1 MSTQTRSGGGGGG
14 GGHSRN
20 QKKSNASNSGGGG
33 GSGSGHDSVSHAAA
47 AGKKGNQD
55 ASKTD
60 KPEKAQP
67 KATTEQLRIAQIT
80 NSTTEDPQINE
91 KVTLL
96 LTMTQRSEEEVCCA
110 LNECDYD
117 LEAAANF
124 LIEELPQ
131 GAFAKYE
138 KKRKNKAAATA
149 EGAAGD
155 GDWADGNGNA
165 DKREKSRNRS
175 SNRGGGRGST
185 DSRGWRGRETRE
197 NERNQRES
205 REPRAGGDRGE
216 DRINDNYRGQRNGGG
231 RNGPGGGGRGG
242 GFVSRSGRGGGRM
255 GGRGGGPRGDRGTG
269 GPGYGPGRSGNAND
283 DHHEVELWDNTIA
296 QNAEKQQQAHDDAWG
311 DWNNEEYEG
320 SLKDSKVFTTSN
332 LGTQTAASVVSA
344 GAGNTTELAAPP
356 GLEHHLVQQGSH
368 LDDGPSSGPAAV
380 TPPATLTGSAATPL
394 LQYSAAVSNPPPQ
407 LQSQSQASTQSG
419 SGSGAGTA
427 ASGGAGSTAT
437 SFVSA
442 APDTFSSAASAAAT
456 LVQQA
461 QQQQQL
467 QQQQQTTPIKPSAT
481 LSAEQS
487 QYFNSLSSQGASPG
501 SATVPP
507 SSASYPQNPVA
518 AYSQTS
524 SSGNLSQYA
533 TYAHAFAS
541 GTAATTGEQGQ
552 QQPQVRRARVKLP
565 PPSKIPAS
573 AVEMPGDNALNNIG
587 YLDVQF
593 GGLDFGT
600 DDSFEALPEK
610 ISSGVGFDGQQQQ
623 ADDYQ
628 SKSQPQQSALSSSLQ
643 SSQIGDALSAAGY
656 ASRSTTQQQQQQQG
670 GSSAVNVGA
679 NALDQ
684 LTKSDPYGQTA
695 SAGSAYQNAYQS
707 TGAAKGASGYPTAAP
722 GFNSSSYAN
731 VQSSVASSYQQ
742 QGYGYQPSGVNA
754 YQQQAST
761 GQSGSGVGVTGGGG
775 AATQNIP
782 VGGSSSQNSTSGNAS
797 SAYLTSGYSTPQSA
811 YQSSQSVYGN
821 TGLSNS
827 SGFASSASNAS
838 SQYANFSASAK
849 LKDATTTS
857 GGAHYDSVST
867 SSGVSSSSGS
877 GTGNGATGAVSG
889 QTGANQAAVSNNNV
903 SGSSSASNVT
913 TGGASG
919 VQSQGG
925 VSSAGGVAG
934 GSVSGSASATN
945 VGVSVNNNNNN
956 SSSNAGS
963 VGAAAAVA
971 AAAAAQSA
979 AGTTAAVLASLTSKN
994 SSSSSSSGGSGSV
1007 ATTTGS
1013 AGGGAGGV
1021 AGSVS
1026 GTGTGTGSG
1035 SVGASSAGGAGGSG
1049 GGSGSG
1055 SGSGSG
1061 LVPTNIQMQGYYDLN
1076 YPPASLGAGR
1086 DNLGSVAYSAM
1097 TDGRFARTDNNS
1109 SPVGNVSN
1117 TMSQQAGSSAPML
1130 NVPYAYFYGGNVMPG
1145 SFQYGTPAI
1154 YPQQIQ
1160 TANTASSGQFP
1171 KPSYSAGYGSTS
1183 YDTLSQTTQDYGKG
1197 GYSSNVNQQNKTQTV
1212 SNQSQAGTGS
1222 DLTSSMYGKGHVA
1235 LNKVNSYDKQS
1246 FHSGTPPPFNMA
1258 NTQTAGGTSAQ
1269 PYGMYLPMPA
1279 AGHHNMIHQPIHQV
1293 ESDLAPPQVV
1303 VGRGGREAD
1312 NQVHV
1317 HATGTQVT
1325 FQQIWHNTTNN
1336 SNTGDTESPYP
1347 NSNPVLEQD
1356 QGAASREDNFD
1367 QNNVQNYVKDD
1378 VSGISFFAD

>member
-14 GGHSRN
+14 GHTRN

-33 GSGSGHDSVSHAAA
+33 SGTGHHDGVSHAAA
-47 AGKKGNQD
+47 AGKKGGQD

-80 NSTTEDPQINE
+80 NSTTEDPQIKE

-138 KKRKNKAAATA
+138 KKRKNKAASTA
-149 EGAAGD
+149 ADGAAGD
-155 GDWADGNGNA
+155 GDWADGNANA

-175 SNRGGGRGST
+175 SNRGGTRGST

-205 REPRAGGDRGE
+205 REPRSGGDRGE
-216 DRINDNYRGQRNGGG
+216 DRANDNYRGQRNGGG
-231 RNGPGGGGRGG
+231 RSGPGGGGRGG

-255 GGRGGGPRGDRGTG
+255 GGRTGGPRGDRGSG
-269 GPGYGPGRSGNAND
+269 GPGGSYGSGRSGNTE

-332 LGTQTAASVVSA
+332 LATQTAASVVSGTGASGTGASTVA
-344 GAGNTTELAAPP
+344 GSELSAPP
-356 GLEHHLVQQGSH
+356 GLEHHVVQQGSH
-368 LDDGPSSGPAAV
+368 LEESSSSGPAVV
-380 TPPATLTGSAATPL
+380 TPPATLTGSATTPL

-407 LQSQSQASTQSG
+407 LQSQGTQ
-419 SGSGAGTA
+419 SGAGTGASA
-427 ASGGAGSTAT
+427 AAGGGAGSTPT

-442 APDTFSSAASAAAT
+442 SPDTFSSAASAAAT
-456 LVQQA
+456 LVHQA

-467 QQQQQTTPIKPSAT
+467 QQQQTTPIKPSAT
-481 LSAEQS
+481 LSVEQS
-487 QYFNSLSSQGASPG
+487 QYFNSLASQGVSPG
-501 SATVPP
+501 SAPGPP
-507 SSASYPQNPVA
+507 APAGYAQNPTA

-524 SSGNLSQYA
+524 TSVGVSQYPN
-533 TYAHAFAS
+533 TYANVFAS
-541 GTAATTGEQGQ
+541 GTGAGTGEQSQ

-593 GGLDFGT
+593 GALDFGT
-600 DDSFEALPEK
+600 DDGFETLPEK
-610 ISSGVGFDGQQQQ
+610 VGSGFSIDGQQQQ
-623 ADDYQ
+623 QQPDDYQ
-628 SKSQPQQSALSSSLQ
+628 SKSQQQQQQQATLAAGLQ
-643 SSQIGDALSAAGY
+643 SSQISDALSAAGY
-656 ASRSTTQQQQQQQG
+656 TTRSTAQQQG
-670 GSSAVNVGA
+670 VSSAVSA
-679 NALDQ
+679 TTALDQ
-684 LTKSDPYGQTA
+684 LAKSDPYGQTT
-695 SAGSAYQNAYQS
+695 GSGNAYQNAYQS
-707 TGAAKGASGYPTAAP
+707 GAGKATSGYPTTAP
-722 GFNSSSYAN
+722 GGYSSSTYAN

-742 QGYGYQPSGVNA
+742 QGYGSYQPNS
-754 YQQQAST
+754 YQQQAGT
-761 GQSGSGVGVTGGGG
+761 GAQGGSGAVAGGGG

-827 SGFASSASNAS
+827 SGFAGSASNAS
-838 SQYANFSASAK
+838 SQYANFSTSAK
-849 LKDATTTS
+849 LKDATS
-857 GGAHYDSVST
+857 ASSAAHYDSVST

-877 GTGNGATGAVSG
+877 TGNGGGVSG
-889 QTGANQAAVSNNNV
+889 QAGANQAVVSNNNNV
-903 SGSSSASNVT
+903 SGSSSVSNVT
-913 TGGASG
+913 AGVPSG
-919 VQSQGG
+919 NVAGVGGG
-925 VSSAGGVAG
+925 VSQSGVSSGVGVAG
-934 GSVSGSASATN
+934 GSAAS
-945 VGVSVNNNNNN
+945 VGVNVNNN
-956 SSSNAGS
+956 SSSNSS
-963 VGAAAAVA
+963 VGAAAGGQTAT
-971 AAAAAQSA
+971 
-979 AGTTAAVLASLTSKN
+979 GTTAAVLASLTNKN
-994 SSSSSSSGGSGSV
+994 SSSSNSSGSGGSV
-1007 ATTTGS
+1007 ATTAGN
-1013 AGGGAGGV
+1013 AGGPGAGASTGGVGGASGAGG
-1021 AGSVS
+1021 A
-1026 GTGTGTGSG
+1026 
-1035 SVGASSAGGAGGSG
+1035 GSG
-1049 GGSGSG
+1049 GGSS
-1055 SGSGSG
+1055 SN
-1061 LVPTNIQMQGYYDLN
+1061 LVPTNIQMVSQYIQTGLPYYQQPVYSYEELQMMQQRVPHVQGYYDLN

-1086 DNLGSVAYSAM
+1086 ENLGSVTYSAM
-1097 TDGRFARTDNNS
+1097 NDGRFARTDNNS
-1109 SPVGNVSN
+1109 SPVGNVSS

-1154 YPQQIQ
+1154 YPQIPA
-1160 TANTASSGQFP
+1160 ANTASGQQFP

-1183 YDTLSQTTQDYGKG
+1183 YDTLSQTTQDYSKG
-1197 GYSSNVNQQNKTQTV
+1197 GYSSSVNQQSKTQAV

-1235 LNKVNSYDKQS
+1235 LNKVNSYEKQS
-1246 FHSGTPPPFNMA
+1246 FHSGTPPPFNMP

-1293 ESDLAPPQVV
+1293 HSELALQVV
-1303 VGRGGREAD
+1303 VGGGAENHLLIRENGPQIAY
-1312 NQVHV
+1312 
-1317 HATGTQVT
+1317 
-1325 FQQIWHNTTNN
+1325 QQIWQTSPVQCLDQDVASLDDNYEQNI
-1336 SNTGDTESPYP
+1336 ES
-1347 NSNPVLEQD
+1347 
-1356 QGAASREDNFD
+1356 
-1367 QNNVQNYVKDD
+1367 YVRDE
-1378 VSGISFFAD
+1378 VSGMSFFAD

>member
-33 GSGSGHDSVSHAAA
+33 PGSGHDSVSHAAA
-47 AGKKGNQD
+47 AGKKGGQD

-80 NSTTEDPQINE
+80 NSTIEDPQIFE

-138 KKRKNKAAATA
+138 KKRKNKAAATG
-149 EGAAGD
+149 EGGAGD

-269 GPGYGPGRSGNAND
+269 GAGYGPGRSGNAND

-407 LQSQSQASTQSG
+407 LQSQSQGSTQSG
-419 SGSGAGTA
+419 NGSGAGTA

-437 SFVSA
+437 SFGSA

-467 QQQQQTTPIKPSAT
+467 QQQQTTPIKPSAT

-501 SATVPP
+501 TAAVPP

-533 TYAHAFAS
+533 TYAHAFTS
-541 GTAATTGEQGQ
+541 GTGTTSEQGQ

-593 GGLDFGT
+593 GALDFGT

-610 ISSGVGFDGQQQQ
+610 ISSGVSFDGQQQQ

-628 SKSQPQQSALSSSLQ
+628 SKSQQQQQSTLSSSLQ
-643 SSQIGDALSAAGY
+643 SSQIGDALTAAAY
-656 ASRSTTQQQQQQQG
+656 ASRSTTQQQQQG
-670 GSSAVNVGA
+670 GSSAVNVGT

-722 GFNSSSYAN
+722 GFASSSYAN

-742 QGYGYQPSGVNA
+742 QGYGYQPSGVNS
-754 YQQQAST
+754 YQQQGST
-761 GQSGSGVGVTGGGG
+761 GAQSGSGVSGGTG
-775 AATQNIP
+775 AVIIP
-782 VGGSSSQNSTSGNAS
+782 AGGSSSQNST
-797 SAYLTSGYSTPQSA
+797 
-811 YQSSQSVYGN
+811 
-821 TGLSNS
+821 
-827 SGFASSASNAS
+827 
-838 SQYANFSASAK
+838 
-849 LKDATTTS
+849 
-857 GGAHYDSVST
+857 SVST

-877 GTGNGATGAVSG
+877 TGNGATGAVSG

-913 TGGASG
+913 TGGSSG
-919 VQSQGG
+919 VSQSG
-925 VSSAGGVAG
+925 VSSAGGVGVGVAG
-934 GSVSGSASATN
+934 GSVSGSSSATN
-945 VGVSVNNNNNN
+945 VGVSVNNNNNS

-971 AAAAAQSA
+971 AAAAQTA

-1013 AGGGAGGV
+1013 AGGAGTVSG
-1021 AGSVS
+1021 S
-1026 GTGTGTGSG
+1026 GTGTG
-1035 SVGASSAGGAGGSG
+1035 SVGASSAGGAGSG
-1049 GGSGSG
+1049 GG

-1061 LVPTNIQMQGYYDLN
+1061 LVPTNIQMVSQYIQTGLPYYQQPVYSYEELQMMQQRVQHVQGYYDLN

-1279 AGHHNMIHQPIHQV
+1279 AGHHNMIHQPIHQD
-1293 ESDLAPPQVV
+1293 SNSAGQRQQSSSQSKSAGKQGYSPSYW
-1303 VGRGGREAD
+1303 
-1312 NQVHV
+1312 
-1317 HATGTQVT
+1317 TG
-1325 FQQIWHNTTNN
+1325 
-1336 SNTGDTESPYP
+1336 
-1347 NSNPVLEQD
+1347 
-1356 QGAASREDNFD
+1356 
-1367 QNNVQNYVKDD
+1367 QN
-1378 VSGISFFAD
+1378 